1 MAEPWQKSVVIL
13 HLCQRGEWNDRMLI
27 ETTLSMLT
35 LVCHFKKMNHRVWRY
50 FKCHL
55 GFVMALFNLLVQL
68 KGLEPDETGMVHL
81 TIAEFSL

>member
-1 MAEPWQKSVVIL
+1 
-13 HLCQRGEWNDRMLI
+13 
-27 ETTLSMLT
+27 MLT
-35 LVCHFKKMNHRVWRY
+35 FVCHFKKMNHRVWRY